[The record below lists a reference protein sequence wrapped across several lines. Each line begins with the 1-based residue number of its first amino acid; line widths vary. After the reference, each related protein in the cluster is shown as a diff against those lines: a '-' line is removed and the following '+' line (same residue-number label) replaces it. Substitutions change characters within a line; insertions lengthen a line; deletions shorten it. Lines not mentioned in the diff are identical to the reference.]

1 MSAPVCFLSYSRD
14 NFQEITTIARVM
26 KTYGVRTWQDLRD
39 LGTGLSE
46 VRIRN
51 AIRNET
57 AGLLFYSTTESVSS
71 DFVKQVELAEAQ
83 TAHRKDPDYFIVP
96 VFRLPISDTNA
107 RLKDALTMPI
117 SGFNGAI
124 VDTDAGP
131 QATRDAAHHAA
142 ELILRRL
149 VLHSCD
155 PLPIGLSSKRASPPD
170 VSLDL
175 DFIPFFSDGLPP
187 EVEWNTDFPRAL
199 DRVKSALV
207 DRSLTRLRLR
217 SFAHLSLGLL
227 FGFVFRER
235 TGFRLDIEQATG
247 GLEPAVWSTSEE
259 PVAHGV
265 SMTEQPAHLGS
276 RNLVVKLNLVAPDHT
291 SIAAYAGR
299 SGLTYR
305 VLLDV
310 TPPAYPYVISGGQAV
325 RIARDLAD
333 SIKRIH
339 AQYGTNSV
347 HLFAA
352 VPLGLATMIG
362 YNLNACGSVQCY
374 EFDNASRQ
382 YHPSCLLR

>member
-1 MSAPVCFLSYSRD
+1 MILEPA
-14 NFQEITTIARVM
+14 FQKFASEMLFGTRRLGCCSIAQPRVFHP
-26 KTYGVRTWQDLRD
+26 Y
-39 LGTGLSE
+39 
-46 VRIRN
+46 
-51 AIRNET
+51 
-57 AGLLFYSTTESVSS
+57 
-71 DFVKQVELAEAQ
+71 FVKQVELAEAQ
-83 TAHRKDPDYFIVP
+83 AAHRKDPDYFVVP
-96 VFRLPISDTNA
+96 VFRLPISDTDA

-124 VDTDAGP
+124 VDTDAGL

-149 VLHSCD
+149 VLHPCD
-155 PLPIGLSSKRASPPD
+155 PLPIGLSSKRASPPE

-175 DFIPFFSDGLPP
+175 DFIPFFSDSLPP

-259 PVAHGV
+259 PVAHGM

-291 SIAAYAGR
+291 SIAAYAGPVGAYVPR
-299 SGLTYR
+299 SPRRNAARIPLR
-305 VLLDV
+305 HLRR
-310 TPPAYPYVISGGQAV
+310 PSGPDC
-325 RIARDLAD
+325 ARPG
-333 SIKRIH
+333 R
-339 AQYGTNSV
+339 
-347 HLFAA
+347 
-352 VPLGLATMIG
+352 
-362 YNLNACGSVQCY
+362 
-374 EFDNASRQ
+374 
-382 YHPSCLLR
+382 